1 MNATIKDSNAEKG
14 SHGSVGRR
22 EMPFTRLF
30 PARLGNYDAKA
41 LEILAEGMIGNEGD
55 EPNNH
60 PDGEENLLV
69 PAGYTY
75 FGQFIDHDL
84 TFDTTSSLL
93 NPGLTASNLRSPR
106 LDLDCVYGAGPDDQP
121 YLYAISNGN
130 GVRKGASLVLG
141 EPLENVPNRE
151 DLLRVG
157 KGVGARAVIGDPRND
172 ENSIVCNIQ
181 LAFIRFHNQVV
192 AHLTKTQPLMKD
204 GAVFE
209 AARKLVRWTYQR
221 IVIDDYL
228 PRIVE
233 PATYNTFRI
242 RLERKG
248 EGAFQLF
255 TADKRGA
262 IPLEFAGAAYR
273 YGHSMV
279 RTGYK
284 LNADHREQFIFTKDM
299 GANSL
304 IGFGPLPADH
314 WVEWKRFFPKNNAF
328 KAGERPAQNNFDKSE
343 RLQWAYRIDTAL
355 VDPLKTLP
363 IPIADND
370 SLARRNLMRGDLFG
384 IVGGQTVAEALGV
397 APLEERYLV
406 MRDSKTGN
414 FGYQRIPEA
423 LVRDTPLWFYVLAEA
438 QRELVDAWAAK
449 NKDETVP
456 LPLDDDDL
464 KLGLKDKDGIRHSA
478 PGSQLGPVG
487 GMILLET
494 FFGLLLADS
503 DSVLTIASQA
513 DKDLAAE
520 WFAHFTKNGNESI
533 SMWQLVQYAGLT

>member
-1 MNATIKDSNAEKG
+1 MNAKIKDSNAEIG

-30 PARLGNYDAKA
+30 PARFGNYDENA
-41 LEILAEGMIGNEGD
+41 LFTLAEGMIGNEGD
-55 EPNNH
+55 QPSNA

-93 NPGLTASNLRSPR
+93 NPGLAASNLRSPR

-121 YLYAISNGN
+121 YLYATKSAD

-141 EPLENVPNRE
+141 LPLKNVPDRE

-157 KGVGARAVIGDPRND
+157 SGVGARAVIGDPRND
-172 ENSIVCNIQ
+172 ENSLVCNIQ
-181 LAFIRFHNQVV
+181 LAFIRFHNRVV
-192 AHLTKTQPLMKD
+192 AHLTDTHPEMKD
-204 GAVFE
+204 NAVFN

-228 PRIVE
+228 PRIIE
-233 PATYNTFRI
+233 PATYETFRI

-255 TADKRGA
+255 TADKRAA

-273 YGHSMV
+273 FGHSMV

-284 LNADHREQFIFTKDM
+284 LNSDHKEQFIFTPDM
-299 GANSL
+299 GENSL
-304 IGFGPLPADH
+304 VGFGPLPPDH
-314 WVEWKRFFPKNNAF
+314 WIEWKRFFPKDNAF
-328 KAGERPAQNNFDKSE
+328 KAGERPAQNDIDKSD

-355 VDPLKTLP
+355 VDPLKKLP

-370 SLARRNLMRGDLFG
+370 SLARRNLLRGDMFG
-384 IVGGQTVAEALGV
+384 IVGGQTIAEALGV
-397 APLEERYLV
+397 APL
-406 MRDSKTGN
+406 
-414 FGYQRIPEA
+414 
-423 LVRDTPLWFYVLAEA
+423 
-438 QRELVDAWAAK
+438 
-449 NKDETVP
+449 
-456 LPLDDDDL
+456 
-464 KLGLKDKDGIRHSA
+464 
-478 PGSQLGPVG
+478 
-487 GMILLET
+487 
-494 FFGLLLADS
+494 
-503 DSVLTIASQA
+503 
-513 DKDLAAE
+513 
-520 WFAHFTKNGNESI
+520 
-533 SMWQLVQYAGLT
+533 